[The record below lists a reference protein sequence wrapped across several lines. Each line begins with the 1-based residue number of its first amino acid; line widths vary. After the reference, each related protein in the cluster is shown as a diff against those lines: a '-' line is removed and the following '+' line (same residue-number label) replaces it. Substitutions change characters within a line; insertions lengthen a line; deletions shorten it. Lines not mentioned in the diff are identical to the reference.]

1 MCIQM
6 QMLFDL
12 MGEHPKKKYFNQYF
26 IDKRRQLL
34 ALWLLVCYCV
44 LVLNAKASLA
54 AEPNYPSKPVH
65 LVVPFAAAGGVDTAA
80 RIIGQRLSELWSQ
93 SVLIDNRAGANSVI
107 GTDFVAKSTPDG
119 HTLLV
124 VFGPPFNTVQL
135 FSKNVPYQALTDFT
149 PVSIVATVPMVVVVP
164 PNLGVNT
171 ASDLIEYAKQ
181 HSGQVSFGTSGAGSS
196 QQLGGILLG
205 IAGGVELTHIP
216 YKGGSAALNDVLGGH
231 IPVGILALSNVI
243 PYVKTGKLKAI
254 GVIESHRS
262 TSEPQI
268 PTLAEAG
275 VPGFAVP
282 DTWVG
287 FLAPAGLP
295 KAVLDKLSQDIA
307 KAVETT
313 EVKQKLEGAGFEVAI
328 KGPEVFKDLLGK
340 SIALYKKTT
349 ADAGIKPE

>member
-1 MCIQM
+1 MYTPMRSLAGFINC
-6 QMLFDL
+6 
-12 MGEHPKKKYFNQYF
+12 HPIKPFLKQVN
-26 IDKRRQLL
+26 RQLL
-34 ALWLLVCYCV
+34 SLWMMACCCVCALHH
-44 LVLNAKASLA
+44 KASMA
-54 AEPNYPSKPVH
+54 AEPSYPSKPVH
-65 LVVPFAAAGGVDTAA
+65 LVVPFAPAGGVDTAA
-80 RIIGQRLSELWSQ
+80 RMIGQRLSELWSQ

-135 FSKNVPYQALTDFT
+135 FSKNVPYQVLTDFT

-164 PNLGVNT
+164 PNIGVNT
-171 ASDLIEYAKQ
+171 ASDLIEFAKQ
-181 HSGQVSFGTSGAGSS
+181 RSGQVSFGTSGAGSS

-262 TSEPQI
+262 TAEPLI
-268 PTLAEAG
+268 PTIAEAG

-295 KAVLDKLSQDIA
+295 KSILDKLSLDIA
-307 KAVETT
+307 KAVESA
-313 EVKQKLEGAGFEVAI
+313 EVRQKLEGAGFEVGV
-328 KGPEVFKDLLGK
+328 KGPEIFKDLLGK

-349 ADAGIKPE
+349 TDAGIKPE